1 MENKPVL
8 ENIIEEDKVLEDE
21 ENTEVSTSEPT
32 QGVKIEESAPKK
44 KRTRKV
50 DSSKTEEMELGVCKE
65 ELAVKTWKE
74 VFLANY
80 NGESEEAKSLQPHL
94 KATYKGDPYIPWA
107 VMERLVYMCDPNAEF
122 INVNNENGGLVHT
135 DVIYKHQKNIQKGE
149 IVSETEAPMF
159 SHFVRVVL
167 RFMGRTFVED
177 YPIQDQDYSAASIF
191 NQNLVNRALQRA
203 KAKVGARATG
213 LGLKLY
219 EGFDLQFDSKEDKKP
234 SLQTSV
240 KNEPAVP
247 SKKEVKEEVV
257 APKAVN
263 ETNKQVETVSSEEVS
278 SETVSSEEV
287 SSETVSSEE
296 VVSKTLQI
304 KEVIDII
311 RNTDREKMIKVLQRI
326 NVSVVKKC
334 GFSLSVDD
342 SDEEL
347 VEKLSKF
354 TNVKQFGKTLKSL
367 SA

>member
-1 MENKPVL
+1 MEDKPVL
-8 ENIIEEDKVLEDE
+8 ENIIEEDKELEVV
-21 ENTEVSTSEPT
+21 ENTEVSVEEPT
-32 QGVKIEESAPKK
+32 QEAKIEESEPKK

-50 DSSKTEEMELGVCKE
+50 SSSKTEEMELGSCKE

-135 DVIYKHQKNIQKGE
+135 DAIYKHQKNIQKGE

-257 APKAVN
+257 APKVVN
-263 ETNKQVETVSSEEVS
+263 ETNEQVETVSSETVS

-287 SSETVSSEE
+287 SNK
-296 VVSKTLQI
+296 VVSKTLEI

>member
-8 ENIIEEDKVLEDE
+8 ENIIEEDKELEVV
-21 ENTEVSTSEPT
+21 ENTEVSVEEPT
-32 QGVKIEESAPKK
+32 QEAKIEESVPKK

-50 DSSKTEEMELGVCKE
+50 TSKKTEEIEPDKCGEVSE
-65 ELAVKTWKE
+65 VKTWKE

-94 KATYKGDPYIPWA
+94 KETYKGDPYIPWA

-135 DVIYKHQKNIQKGE
+135 DTVYKHQKNIQKGE
-149 IVSETEAPMF
+149 VVSETEAPMF

-219 EGFDLQFDSKEDKKP
+219 EGFDLQFDNKEDKKP
-234 SLQTSV
+234 SLQTNV
-240 KNEPAVP
+240 KSESKTQ
-247 SKKEVKEEVV
+247 SKKEVKEDVKEEIKEGVST
-257 APKAVN
+257 PKTVS
-263 ETNKQVETVSSEEVS
+263 ETSNKVETVSNEDVS
-278 SETVSSEEV
+278 MTQE
-287 SSETVSSEE
+287 
-296 VVSKTLQI
+296 I

-311 RNTDREKMIKVLQRI
+311 RNTDREKMIKVLQRV

-334 GFSLSVDD
+334 GFSLNVDD

-347 VEKLSKF
+347 VKKLSKF
-354 TNVKQFGKTLKSL
+354 TNVSQFGKTLKSL

>member
-8 ENIIEEDKVLEDE
+8 ENIIEEDKELEVV
-21 ENTEVSTSEPT
+21 ENTEDFVSEPT
-32 QGVKIEESAPKK
+32 QEAKIEESVPKK

-50 DSSKTEEMELGVCKE
+50 AAKKTEETEPDKCEGVSK
-65 ELAVKTWKE
+65 AKTWKE

-94 KATYKGDPYIPWA
+94 KETYKGDPYIPWA

-122 INVNNENGGLVHT
+122 INVNNENGGLVYT
-135 DVIYKHQKNIQKGE
+135 DTVYKHQKNIQKGE

-177 YPIQDQDYSAASIF
+177 YPIQDQDYSASSIF

-219 EGFDLQFDSKEDKKP
+219 EGFDLQFDNEEDKKP
-234 SLQTSV
+234 SLQTNV
-240 KNEPAVP
+240 KSEPKTP
-247 SKKEVKEEVV
+247 SKKEVKEEVKEGV
-257 APKAVN
+257 STPKTVS
-263 ETNKQVETVSSEEVS
+263 ETSNKVETVSNEEVAS
-278 SETVSSEEV
+278 KDVSMTQE
-287 SSETVSSEE
+287 
-296 VVSKTLQI
+296 I

-311 RNTDREKMIKVLQRI
+311 RNTDREKMIKVLQRV

-334 GFSLSVDD
+334 GFSLNVDD

-347 VEKLSKF
+347 VKKLSKF
-354 TNVKQFGKTLKSL
+354 TNVSQFGKTLKSL

>member
-8 ENIIEEDKVLEDE
+8 ENIIEEDKELEIV
-21 ENTEVSTSEPT
+21 ENTEDSVSEPT
-32 QGVKIEESAPKK
+32 QEAKIEESVPKK

-50 DSSKTEEMELGVCKE
+50 AAKKTEGTEPDKCE
-65 ELAVKTWKE
+65 EVSKVKTWKE

-94 KATYKGDPYIPWA
+94 KETYKGDPYIPWA
-107 VMERLVYMCDPNAEF
+107 VMERLVYMCDSNAEF

-135 DVIYKHQKNIQKGE
+135 DTVYKHQKNIQKGE

-177 YPIQDQDYSAASIF
+177 YPIQDQDYSAVSIF

-234 SLQTSV
+234 TLQTNV
-240 KNEPAVP
+240 KSESKTQ
-247 SKKEVKEEVV
+247 SKKEVKEEVST
-257 APKAVN
+257 PKTVS
-263 ETNKQVETVSSEEVS
+263 ETSNKVETPTNEEVAS
-278 SETVSSEEV
+278 KDVSMTQE
-287 SSETVSSEE
+287 
-296 VVSKTLQI
+296 I

-311 RNTDREKMIKVLQRI
+311 RNTDREKMIKVLQRV

-334 GFSLSVDD
+334 GFSLNVDD
-342 SDEEL
+342 STEEL
-347 VEKLSKF
+347 VKKLSKF
-354 TNVKQFGKTLKSL
+354 TNVSQFGKTLKSL

>member
-8 ENIIEEDKVLEDE
+8 ENIIEEDKELEIV
-21 ENTEVSTSEPT
+21 ENTEVSISEPT
-32 QGVKIEESAPKK
+32 QEEKIEESAPKK

-50 DSSKTEEMELGVCKE
+50 ADKKAEEIGPDACEEVSK
-65 ELAVKTWKE
+65 VKTWKE

-80 NGESEEAKSLQPHL
+80 NGESEEAKALKPHL
-94 KATYKGDPYIPWA
+94 KSTYKGDPYISWA

-135 DVIYKHQKNIQKGE
+135 DTVYKHQKNIQKGE
-149 IVSETEAPMF
+149 LVSETEAPMF

-191 NQNLVNRALQRA
+191 NQNLVNRSLQRA

-234 SLQTSV
+234 SLQTNV
-240 KNEPAVP
+240 KSETKTP
-247 SKKEVKEEVV
+247 SKKEVKEEVST
-257 APKAVN
+257 PKTVS
-263 ETNKQVETVSSEEVS
+263 ETSNKVETVSNEEVAS
-278 SETVSSEEV
+278 KDVSMTQE
-287 SSETVSSEE
+287 
-296 VVSKTLQI
+296 I

-311 RNTDREKMIKVLQRI
+311 RNTDREKMIKVLQRV

-334 GFSLSVDD
+334 GFSLNVDD
-342 SDEEL
+342 STEEL

-354 TNVKQFGKTLKSL
+354 TNVSQFGKTLKSL

>member
-8 ENIIEEDKVLEDE
+8 ENIIEEDKDLEVV
-21 ENTEVSTSEPT
+21 ENTEVSVEEPT
-32 QGVKIEESAPKK
+32 QEVKIEESAPKK
-44 KRTRKV
+44 RKTRKV
-50 DSSKTEEMELGVCKE
+50 EAKKTEEIEPDKCE
-65 ELAVKTWKE
+65 EVPKVKTWKE

-94 KATYKGDPYIPWA
+94 KETYKGDPYIPWA

-122 INVNNENGGLVHT
+122 INVNNDRGGLVHT
-135 DVIYKHQKNIQKGE
+135 DIAYKHQKNVQKGE
-149 IVSETEAPMF
+149 VVSETEAPMF

-167 RFMGRTFVED
+167 RFMGKTFVED
-177 YPIQDQDYSAASIF
+177 YPIQDQDYTAANIF

-234 SLQTSV
+234 SLPLNV
-240 KNEPAVP
+240 KSE
-247 SKKEVKEEVV
+247 SKTQAKEEIKEEVKEVKEEVST
-257 APKAVN
+257 PKTVS
-263 ETNKQVETVSSEEVS
+263 TNNNNKVETVSNKDIDIPQE
-278 SETVSSEEV
+278 
-287 SSETVSSEE
+287 
-296 VVSKTLQI
+296 I

-311 RNTDREKMIKVLQRI
+311 KNTDREKMIKVLQRV

-334 GFSLSVDD
+334 GFSINVDD
-342 SDEEL
+342 SIDEL
-347 VEKLSKF
+347 AKKLSQFKDV
-354 TNVKQFGKTLKSL
+354 NQFGKTLKIL

>member
-8 ENIIEEDKVLEDE
+8 ENIIEEDKELEVV
-21 ENTEVSTSEPT
+21 ENTEDSVSEPT
-32 QGVKIEESAPKK
+32 QEAKIEESVPKK

-50 DSSKTEEMELGVCKE
+50 ASKKTKETEPDKCE
-65 ELAVKTWKE
+65 EVSKVKTWKE

-80 NGESEEAKSLQPHL
+80 NGESKEAKSLQPHL
-94 KATYKGDPYIPWA
+94 KETYKGDPYIPWA

-135 DVIYKHQKNIQKGE
+135 DTVYKHQKNIQKGE
-149 IVSETEAPMF
+149 VVSETEAPMF

-234 SLQTSV
+234 SLPTSV

-257 APKAVN
+257 APKVVN
-263 ETNKQVETVSSEEVS
+263 ETNEQVETVSSETVS

-287 SSETVSSEE
+287 SDK
-296 VVSKTLQI
+296 VVSKTLAI

-311 RNTDREKMIKVLQRI
+311 RNTDREKMIKILQRI

-347 VEKLSKF
+347 VKKLSKF

>member
-8 ENIIEEDKVLEDE
+8 ENIIEEEDKELEVV
-21 ENTEVSTSEPT
+21 ENTEDSVSEPT
-32 QGVKIEESAPKK
+32 QEAKIEESAPKK

-50 DSSKTEEMELGVCKE
+50 AAKKTEEIEPDRCE
-65 ELAVKTWKE
+65 EVSKVKTWKE

-94 KATYKGDPYIPWA
+94 KETYKGDPYIPWA

-135 DVIYKHQKNIQKGE
+135 DTVYKHQKNIQKGE
-149 IVSETEAPMF
+149 VVSETEAPMF

-177 YPIQDQDYSAASIF
+177 YPIQDQDYSAAGIF

-219 EGFDLQFDSKEDKKP
+219 EGFDLQFDNKEDKKP
-234 SLQTSV
+234 SLQPNV
-240 KNEPAVP
+240 KSESNTPV
-247 SKKEVKEEVV
+247 KKETKEEVST
-257 APKAVN
+257 PKTVS
-263 ETNKQVETVSSEEVS
+263 ETSNKVETVSNEEVAS
-278 SETVSSEEV
+278 KDVSMTQE
-287 SSETVSSEE
+287 
-296 VVSKTLQI
+296 I

-311 RNTDREKMIKVLQRI
+311 RNTDREKMIKVLQRV

-334 GFSLSVDD
+334 GFSLNVDD
-342 SDEEL
+342 STEEL
-347 VEKLSKF
+347 VKKLSKF
-354 TNVKQFGKTLKSL
+354 TNVSQFGKTLKGL

>member
-8 ENIIEEDKVLEDE
+8 ENIIEEDKELEVVED
-21 ENTEVSTSEPT
+21 TEDSVSEPT
-32 QGVKIEESAPKK
+32 QEAKIEESAPKK
-44 KRTRKV
+44 KRIRKV
-50 DSSKTEEMELGVCKE
+50 AAKKTEEIEPDRCE
-65 ELAVKTWKE
+65 EVSKVKTWKE

-94 KATYKGDPYIPWA
+94 KETYKGDPYIPWA

-135 DVIYKHQKNIQKGE
+135 DTVYKHQKNIQKGE
-149 IVSETEAPMF
+149 VVSETEAPMF

-177 YPIQDQDYSAASIF
+177 YPIQDQDYSAAGIF

-234 SLQTSV
+234 SLQINV
-240 KNEPAVP
+240 KSESKTP
-247 SKKEVKEEVV
+247 SKKEVKEVKEAKEGVSTTEI
-257 APKAVN
+257 VN
-263 ETNKQVETVSSEEVS
+263 ESSNKVETVSNEEAASKDVS
-278 SETVSSEEV
+278 MTQE
-287 SSETVSSEE
+287 
-296 VVSKTLQI
+296 I

-311 RNTDREKMIKVLQRI
+311 RNTDREKMIKVLQRV

-334 GFSLSVDD
+334 GFSLNIDD
-342 SDEEL
+342 STEEL
-347 VEKLSKF
+347 VKKLSKF
-354 TNVKQFGKTLKSL
+354 TNVSQFGKTLKSL

>member
-8 ENIIEEDKVLEDE
+8 ENIIEEDKELEVV
-21 ENTEVSTSEPT
+21 ENTEDSVSEPT
-32 QGVKIEESAPKK
+32 QEAKIEESVPKK

-50 DSSKTEEMELGVCKE
+50 TSKKTEEIEPDKCGEVSE
-65 ELAVKTWKE
+65 VKTWKE

-94 KATYKGDPYIPWA
+94 KETYKGDPYIPWA

-135 DVIYKHQKNIQKGE
+135 DTVYKHQKNIQKGE
-149 IVSETEAPMF
+149 VVSETEAPMF

-219 EGFDLQFDSKEDKKP
+219 EGFDLQFDNKEDKKP
-234 SLQTSV
+234 SLQTNV
-240 KNEPAVP
+240 KSESKTQ
-247 SKKEVKEEVV
+247 SKKEVKEDVKEEIKEGVST
-257 APKAVN
+257 PKTVS
-263 ETNKQVETVSSEEVS
+263 ETSNKVETVSNEDVS
-278 SETVSSEEV
+278 MTQE
-287 SSETVSSEE
+287 
-296 VVSKTLQI
+296 I

-311 RNTDREKMIKVLQRI
+311 RNTDREKMIKVLQRV

-334 GFSLSVDD
+334 GFSLNVDD

-347 VEKLSKF
+347 VKKLSKF
-354 TNVKQFGKTLKSL
+354 TNVSQFGKTLKSL

>member
-8 ENIIEEDKVLEDE
+8 ENIVEEDKELEVV
-21 ENTEVSTSEPT
+21 ENTEQE
-32 QGVKIEESAPKK
+32 VKVEESAPKK

-50 DSSKTEEMELGVCKE
+50 TAKKTKEIEPDRCDEVSK
-65 ELAVKTWKE
+65 AKTWKE

-80 NGESEEAKSLQPHL
+80 NGESEEAKSLQPYL
-94 KATYKGDPYIPWA
+94 KETYKGDPYIPWA

-135 DVIYKHQKNIQKGE
+135 DTVYKHQKNIQKGE

-167 RFMGRTFVED
+167 RFMGKTFVED

-219 EGFDLQFDSKEDKKP
+219 EGFDLQFDNKEDKRP
-234 SLQTSV
+234 SLQTNVKSESNTSV
-240 KNEPAVP
+240 K
-247 SKKEVKEEVV
+247 KETKEEVSTSKPV
-257 APKAVN
+257 S
-263 ETNKQVETVSSEEVS
+263 ETSNKVETVSNEEVAS
-278 SETVSSEEV
+278 KDVSMTQE
-287 SSETVSSEE
+287 
-296 VVSKTLQI
+296 I

-311 RNTDREKMIKVLQRI
+311 RNTDREKMIKVLQRV

-334 GFSLSVDD
+334 GFSLNVDD

-347 VEKLSKF
+347 VKKLSKF
-354 TNVKQFGKTLKSL
+354 TNVSQFGKTLKSL

>member
-8 ENIIEEDKVLEDE
+8 ENIIEEDKDLEVV
-21 ENTEVSTSEPT
+21 ENTEVAVEEPT
-32 QGVKIEESAPKK
+32 EDVKIEESASKK

-50 DSSKTEEMELGVCKE
+50 VAKKTEEIEPDRCE
-65 ELAVKTWKE
+65 EESKVKTWKE

-94 KATYKGDPYIPWA
+94 KETYKGDPYIPWA

-135 DVIYKHQKNIQKGE
+135 DTVYKHQKNIQKGE
-149 IVSETEAPMF
+149 VVSETEAPMF

-219 EGFDLQFDSKEDKKP
+219 EGFDLQFDNKEDKKP
-234 SLQTSV
+234 SLQTNV
-240 KNEPAVP
+240 KSESNTP
-247 SKKEVKEEVV
+247 SKKEVKEVKEVKEGV
-257 APKAVN
+257 STTEIVN
-263 ETNKQVETVSSEEVS
+263 ESSNKVETVSNEEVAS
-278 SETVSSEEV
+278 KDVSMTQE
-287 SSETVSSEE
+287 
-296 VVSKTLQI
+296 I

-311 RNTDREKMIKVLQRI
+311 RNTDREKMIKVLQRV

-334 GFSLSVDD
+334 GFSLNVDD
-342 SDEEL
+342 STEEL
-347 VEKLSKF
+347 VKKLSKF
-354 TNVKQFGKTLKSL
+354 TNVSQFGKTLKSL

>member
-8 ENIIEEDKVLEDE
+8 ENIIEEDKELEVV
-21 ENTEVSTSEPT
+21 ENTEDSVSEPT
-32 QGVKIEESAPKK
+32 QEAKIEESVPKK

-50 DSSKTEEMELGVCKE
+50 ASKKTEETEPDKCE
-65 ELAVKTWKE
+65 EVSKVKTWKE

-94 KATYKGDPYIPWA
+94 KETYKGDPYIPWA

-135 DVIYKHQKNIQKGE
+135 DTVYKHQKNIQKGE
-149 IVSETEAPMF
+149 VVSETEAPMF

-167 RFMGRTFVED
+167 RFMDRTFVED

-234 SLQTSV
+234 SLQTNV
-240 KNEPAVP
+240 KSESKTQ
-247 SKKEVKEEVV
+247 SKKEVKEEVST
-257 APKAVN
+257 PKTVSEN
-263 ETNKQVETVSSEEVS
+263 SNKVETVSNEDVS
-278 SETVSSEEV
+278 MTQE
-287 SSETVSSEE
+287 
-296 VVSKTLQI
+296 I

-311 RNTDREKMIKVLQRI
+311 RNTDREKMIKVLQRV

-334 GFSLSVDD
+334 GFSLNVDD
-342 SDEEL
+342 STEEL
-347 VEKLSKF
+347 VKKLSKF
-354 TNVKQFGKTLKSL
+354 TNVSQFGKTLKSL

>member
-8 ENIIEEDKVLEDE
+8 ENIIEEDKELEVV
-21 ENTEVSTSEPT
+21 ENTEDYVSEPT
-32 QGVKIEESAPKK
+32 QEAKIEESVPKK
-44 KRTRKV
+44 KRTHKV
-50 DSSKTEEMELGVCKE
+50 ASKKTEETEPDKCE
-65 ELAVKTWKE
+65 EVSKVKTWKE

-94 KATYKGDPYIPWA
+94 KETYKGDPYIPWA

-135 DVIYKHQKNIQKGE
+135 DTVYKHQKNIQKGE
-149 IVSETEAPMF
+149 VVSETEAPMF

-234 SLQTSV
+234 SLQTNV
-240 KNEPAVP
+240 KSESKTQ
-247 SKKEVKEEVV
+247 SKKEVKEEIKEVV
-257 APKAVN
+257 STPKTVS
-263 ETNKQVETVSSEEVS
+263 ETSNKVETVSNEEAASKDVS
-278 SETVSSEEV
+278 MTQE
-287 SSETVSSEE
+287 
-296 VVSKTLQI
+296 I

-311 RNTDREKMIKVLQRI
+311 RNTDREKMIKVLQRV

-334 GFSLSVDD
+334 GFSLNVDD

-347 VEKLSKF
+347 VKKLSKF
-354 TNVKQFGKTLKSL
+354 TNVSQFGKTLKSL

>member
-1 MENKPVL
+1 MEDKPVL
-8 ENIIEEDKVLEDE
+8 ENIIEEDKELEVV
-21 ENTEVSTSEPT
+21 ENTEVSVEEPT
-32 QGVKIEESAPKK
+32 QEAKIEESEPKK
-44 KRTRKV
+44 KKTRKV
-50 DSSKTEEMELGVCKE
+50 TAKKTEEIEPDKCGEVSE
-65 ELAVKTWKE
+65 VKTWKE

-247 SKKEVKEEVV
+247 SKKEVKEEIV

-263 ETNKQVETVSSEEVS
+263 EINEQVETVSSETVS

-287 SSETVSSEE
+287 SNK
-296 VVSKTLQI
+296 VVSKTLEI

-342 SDEEL
+342 SDEVL

>member
-8 ENIIEEDKVLEDE
+8 ENIIEEDKELEVV
-21 ENTEVSTSEPT
+21 ENKEDSVSEPT
-32 QGVKIEESAPKK
+32 QEAKIEESAPKK

-50 DSSKTEEMELGVCKE
+50 AAKKTEEIKSEDCEDVSK
-65 ELAVKTWKE
+65 VKTWKE

-94 KATYKGDPYIPWA
+94 RATYKGDPYIPWA

-135 DVIYKHQKNIQKGE
+135 DTVYKHQKNIQKGE

-167 RFMGRTFVED
+167 RFMGKTFVED

-234 SLQTSV
+234 SLQTNV
-240 KNEPAVP
+240 KSEPKTP
-247 SKKEVKEEVV
+247 SKKEVEEVKV
-257 APKAVN
+257 GVSTTELVN
-263 ETNKQVETVSSEEVS
+263 ESSNKVETVSNEEVAS
-278 SETVSSEEV
+278 KDVSMTQE
-287 SSETVSSEE
+287 
-296 VVSKTLQI
+296 I

-311 RNTDREKMIKVLQRI
+311 RNTDREKMIKVLQRV

-334 GFSLSVDD
+334 GFSLNVDD

-347 VEKLSKF
+347 VKKLSKF
-354 TNVKQFGKTLKSL
+354 TNVSQFGKTLKSL